1 MRLQLDQIII
11 TEINQI
17 LNRAQLNTEMLD
29 IIKSSLIA
37 DSSTGEFFRWAHL
50 TLLSCECVNG
60 ISEAALP
67 GAIGME
73 LFALAADI
81 FDDVQDQDNDDLP
94 WRKLSDANA
103 INLAICLLMLSFEA
117 VSNIADNRL
126 FREIS
131 TILHRTGIKASN
143 GQFRE
148 CLYDD
153 RQHITLEQYFEM
165 IKQKSGSL
173 TANACRIGATLGGA
187 PPEVISQVEQF
198 GTNFGIM
205 SQISNDLNDFLDFN
219 RKKDFVKNKKTLPY
233 VYLLNILQG
242 ESAERFG
249 KLTQIEDNEKN
260 KLGNIEQ
267 EFLKRITIDEGVVQ
281 YCKVM
286 YEIFRQK
293 AMDIIMA
300 IPVPEKRK
308 EKMIKLVGE
317 SV

>member
-1 MRLQLDQIII
+1 
-11 TEINQI
+11 
-17 LNRAQLNTEMLD
+17 
-29 IIKSSLIA
+29 
-37 DSSTGEFFRWAHL
+37 
-50 TLLSCECVNG
+50 
-60 ISEAALP
+60 
-67 GAIGME
+67 
-73 LFALAADI
+73 
-81 FDDVQDQDNDDLP
+81 
-94 WRKLSDANA
+94 
-103 INLAICLLMLSFEA
+103 
-117 VSNIADNRL
+117 
-126 FREIS
+126 
-131 TILHRTGIKASN
+131 
-143 GQFRE
+143 
-148 CLYDD
+148 
-153 RQHITLEQYFEM
+153 
-165 IKQKSGSL
+165 
-173 TANACRIGATLGGA
+173 
-187 PPEVISQVEQF
+187 
-198 GTNFGIM
+198 M

-249 KLTQIEDNEKN
+249 KLTRIEDNEKN

-293 AMDIIMA
+293 AMEIIMA